1 MLIYLLEKEFKQF
14 FRNSFLPKMVVI
26 LPLVAMLIF
35 PLIANF
41 EIKNINLSVIDHDK
55 STQSRQLIQKIQSS
69 GYFRITNVAES
80 YREAISSVEKNESD
94 MLIEIPAEFEKE
106 LESGRGTKVLV
117 ATNAVNG
124 VKGGLGSSYIMTI
137 LNNYSSQIALRRL
150 TPELSMQSSTVQNP
164 TVQSSTVQNSTVQ
177 NPTVQSSAVQMTGVD
192 IVPRYW
198 FNPELKY
205 LFLMIPALMIMVLAI
220 VSGFLPAMNIV
231 GEKESGTIE
240 QMNVT
245 PVNRFLFIISK
256 LIPYWMVGF
265 VALTIAILVSLFVY
279 GFQARGSFITLYI
292 FASMFMLAFSGFG
305 LVISNYAKTMQ
316 QAIFMILFFLLTFI
330 FLSGF
335 YTPITNM
342 PKWGQVLSN
351 FSPFKYI
358 IQAVRL
364 IYLKG
369 NTFGDMIPQFLALC
383 GFAVF
388 FNGWAV
394 LSYRKR
400 S

>member
-1 MLIYLLEKEFKQF
+1 MLRYLLEKEMKQF
-14 FRNSFLPKMVVI
+14 FRNSFLPKMVVM

-41 EIKNINLSVIDHDK
+41 EIRNINLCVADHDR
-55 STQSRQLIQKIQSS
+55 SIQSKQLIQKIQSS
-69 GYFRITNVAES
+69 GYFRITGVDETYPQALQW
-80 YREAISSVEKNESD
+80 VETNHAD
-94 MLIEIPAEFEKE
+94 MLLEIPVDFGKDIE
-106 LESGRGTKVLV
+106 RGISTKVLV
-117 ATNAVNG
+117 AANAVNG
-124 VKGGLGSSYIMTI
+124 VKGGLGSSYLMAI
-137 LNNYSSQIALRRL
+137 L
-150 TPELSMQSSTVQNP
+150 QNF
-164 TVQSSTVQNSTVQ
+164 
-177 NPTVQSSAVQMTGVD
+177 SAEVVAGLQPAFAAQQRAGFEV
-192 IVPRYW
+192 IPRYW
-198 FNPELKY
+198 FNPALNYKV
-205 LFLMIPALMIMVLAI
+205 FMIPALMIMVLAI

-245 PVNRFLFIISK
+245 PVGRLQFILAK

-265 VALTIAILVSLFVY
+265 VALTVAVLVARWVY
-279 GFQARGSFITLYI
+279 GFKPQGSIVTVYL

-335 YTPITNM
+335 YTPINNM

-351 FSPFKYI
+351 FSPFKFI

-364 IYLKG
+364 VYLKG
-369 NTFGDMIPQFLALC
+369 NSFTDMLPHFFALC
-383 GFAVF
+383 GFAIF

-394 LSYRKR
+394 LSYRKK

>member
-1 MLIYLLEKEFKQF
+1 MLRYLLEKEVKQF
-14 FRNSFLPKMVVI
+14 FRNSFLPKMVVM

-55 STQSRQLIQKIQSS
+55 STQSRQLVQKIGAS
-69 GYFRITNVAES
+69 GYFRICEVTDTYQMAL
-80 YREAISSVEKNESD
+80 ASVDANRSD
-94 MLIEIPAEFEKE
+94 MLIEIPINFEKD
-106 LESGRGTKVLV
+106 LQFGQSAKVLV

-124 VKGGLGSSYIMTI
+124 VKGGLGSSYMINI
-137 LNNYSSQIALRRL
+137 LKDFSVDIIAQL
-150 TPELSMQSSTVQNP
+150 NP
-164 TVQSSTVQNSTVQ
+164 TVKQLKQ
-177 NPTVQSSAVQMTGVD
+177 AGFD
-192 IVPRYW
+192 IVPRFWY
-198 FNPELKY
+198 NPTLVY
-205 LFLMIPALMIMVLAI
+205 HVFMIPALMIMVLAI

-245 PVNRFLFIISK
+245 PVGKLQFILSK
-256 LIPYWMVGF
+256 LIPYWLVGF
-265 VALTIAILVSLFVY
+265 VVLTIAVAVSRWFY
-279 GFQARGSFITLYI
+279 GFKPAGNIGTLYL
-292 FASMFMLAFSGFG
+292 FASTFMLAFSGFG

-335 YTPITNM
+335 YTPINNM
-342 PKWGQVLSN
+342 PRWGKVISN

-358 IQAVRL
+358 IEVVRL
-364 IYLKG
+364 VYLKG
-369 NTFGDMIPQFLALC
+369 NGFFDMVPHFLALC

-394 LSYRKR
+394 ISYRKKANG
-400 S
+400 

>member
-1 MLIYLLEKEFKQF
+1 MLQYLLEKEIKQF
-14 FRNSFLPKMVVI
+14 VRNRFLPKMVVM

-41 EIKNINLSVIDHDK
+41 EIKNINLCVVDHDR
-55 STQSRQLIQKIQSS
+55 SSQSQHLIQKIHSS
-69 GYFRITNVAES
+69 GYFRITDVADNYQKALNSIES
-80 YREAISSVEKNESD
+80 NSSD
-94 MLIEIPAEFEKE
+94 MLIEIPVGFEKDIE
-106 LESGRGTKVLV
+106 RGISTKVLV
-117 ATNAVNG
+117 AANAVNG
-124 VKGGLGSSYIMTI
+124 VKGGLGSSYLMAI
-137 LNNYSSQIALRRL
+137 
-150 TPELSMQSSTVQNP
+150 VQNF
-164 TVQSSTVQNSTVQ
+164 
-177 NPTVQSSAVQMTGVD
+177 SADIIANNQPGV
-192 IVPRYW
+192 IIQQKAGFEIIPRYW
-198 FNPELKY
+198 FNPTLNYKM
-205 LFLMIPALMIMVLAI
+205 FMIPALMIMVLAI

-245 PVNRFLFIISK
+245 PVGRLQFILAK

-265 VALTIAILVSLFVY
+265 VALTVAVLVARWVY
-279 GFQARGSFITLYI
+279 GFKPQGSIVTVYL

-335 YTPITNM
+335 YTPINNM

-351 FSPFKYI
+351 FSPFKFI

-364 IYLKG
+364 VYLKG
-369 NTFGDMIPQFLALC
+369 SGLADMVPHFFALC

-394 LSYRKR
+394 LSYRKK

>member
-14 FRNSFLPKMVVI
+14 FRNRFLPKIVVM

-41 EIKNINLSVIDHDK
+41 EIKNINLCVVDHDK
-55 STQSRQLIQKIQSS
+55 STLSLQLIQKIQSS
-69 GYFRITNVAES
+69 DYFRITEVANS
-80 YREAISSVEKNESD
+80 YHNGLKSVEASRSD
-94 MLIEIPAEFEKE
+94 ILIEIPSNFEKE
-106 LESGRGTKVLV
+106 LINEKQTKVLI

-124 VKGGLGSSYIMTI
+124 VKGGLGSSYIMSI
-137 LNNYSSQIALRRL
+137 LNNFSTLIAAEWQ
-150 TPELSMQSSTVQNP
+150 PENNRQK
-164 TVQSSTVQNSTVQ
+164 
-177 NPTVQSSAVQMTGVD
+177 G
-192 IVPRYW
+192 IGFEIIPRFW
-198 FNPELKY
+198 FNPTLQY
-205 LFLMIPALMIMVLAI
+205 HVFMIPALMIMVLAI

-231 GEKESGTIE
+231 GEKENGTIE

-245 PVNRFLFIISK
+245 PVGRFQFIVSK
-256 LIPYWMVGF
+256 LIPYWLVGF
-265 VALTIAILVSLFVY
+265 VTLTIAIVVSRWVY
-279 GFQARGSFITLYI
+279 GFKPEGSIVTIYL
-292 FASMFMLAFSGFG
+292 FASLFMLAFSGFG

-335 YTPITNM
+335 YTPISNM
-342 PKWGQVLSN
+342 PGWGKTISN
-351 FSPFKYI
+351 FSPFKFI
-358 IQAVRL
+358 IQVVRL
-364 IYLKG
+364 VYLKG
-369 NTFGDMIPQFLALC
+369 LGFTEMVPHFLALC

-394 LSYRKR
+394 LSYRKK

>member
-41 EIKNINLSVIDHDK
+41 EIKNINLSVVDHDK

-80 YREAISSVEKNESD
+80 YREAIRSVEKNESD
-94 MLIEIPAEFEKE
+94 MLIEIPTDFEKE
-106 LESGRGTKVLV
+106 LESGSGTKVLV

-124 VKGGLGSSYIMTI
+124 MKGGLGSSYIMTI

-150 TPELSMQSSTVQNP
+150 TPEISMQSSTMQTPDVE
-164 TVQSSTVQNSTVQ
+164 
-177 NPTVQSSAVQMTGVD
+177 
-192 IVPRYW
+192 IIPRYW
-198 FNPELKY
+198 FNPELRY

-265 VALTIAILVSLFVY
+265 VVLTISILVSLLVY
-279 GFQARGSFITLYI
+279 GFLARGSYITLYL

-358 IQAVRL
+358 IQAVRM

-369 NTFGDMIPQFLALC
+369 TPFKDLIPNFLALC